1 MPKTLSM
8 TPTAA
13 LNDETTLV
21 IVVDTSKSSWVIGA
35 QVPGFPQT
43 KAKQKIAASAP
54 ALEAAMDSDKR
65 RAAGAGKTVERVVV
79 VYEAGYGG
87 FWLARW
93 LQQRG
98 VEAYVIHPASVP
110 VDRKTRR
117 AKSDAID
124 VDLLLRTVLAWLRG
138 EPRVCSMVPVPDEYD
153 EDARRPV
160 RERDDLIAERIAL
173 THRIGGILLTLGIES
188 DNPLWRDW
196 RTQLAA
202 LQTPLGTAL
211 PAQAHAQIDRLLARL
226 ELVLEQIATL
236 ERERDA
242 AMTAG
247 SQDPAAAMIAL
258 LASLQ
263 GLGPQ
268 LATLLVREC
277 FVRDF
282 VNAKALG
289 SYAGLTGTPYNSG
302 SSQREQGMSRAGN
315 PRLRR
320 AMVELAW
327 LWQRYQPGSALAKW
341 LQERLGGSKGRM
353 RKVLTVAL
361 ARKLL
366 IALWRFVKDG
376 LLPEG
381 AQLKSA

>member
-1 MPKTLSM
+1 
-8 TPTAA
+8 
-13 LNDETTLV
+13 
-21 IVVDTSKSSWVIGA
+21 
-35 QVPGFPQT
+35 VPGFPQT
-43 KAKQKIAASAP
+43 KAKQKIAATAS
-54 ALEAAMDSDKR
+54 ALEAAMDGYKR
-65 RAAGAGKTVERVVV
+65 RAAGVGQTVERVVV
-79 VYEAGYGG
+79 VYEAGYSG

-98 VEAYVIHPASVP
+98 VEAYVIHPSSVP
-110 VDRKTRR
+110 VERTTRR
-117 AKSDAID
+117 AKSDALD

-138 EPRVCSMVPVPDEYD
+138 EPRVCSMVPIPDERD

-173 THRIGGILLTLGIES
+173 TNRIGAILLTVGV
-188 DNPLWRDW
+188 DGYNPMRRD
-196 RTQLAA
+196 RRSRLAE
-202 LQTPLGTAL
+202 LRTPLGQAL
-211 PAQAHAQIDRLLARL
+211 PPQAHAQIDRLLTRL

-242 AMTAG
+242 AIAADR
-247 SQDPAAAMIAL
+247 QEPAEAMIAL
-258 LASLQ
+258 LV
-263 GLGPQ
+263 GLKGIGPQ
-268 LATLLVREC
+268 LATLLVREG
-277 FVRDF
+277 FIRDF
-282 VNAKALG
+282 ANAKALG
-289 SYAGLTGTPYNSG
+289 AYAGLTGTPYNSG
-302 SSQREQGMSRAGN
+302 GSQREQGISRAGN

-327 LWQRYQPGSALAKW
+327 LWQRYQPSSALATW

-376 LLPEG
+376 LVPVG
-381 AQLKSA
+381 AKLKSA

>member
-1 MPKTLSM
+1 
-8 TPTAA
+8 
-13 LNDETTLV
+13 
-21 IVVDTSKSSWVIGA
+21 
-35 QVPGFPQT
+35 
-43 KAKQKIAASAP
+43 
-54 ALEAAMDSDKR
+54 
-65 RAAGAGKTVERVVV
+65 
-79 VYEAGYGG
+79 
-87 FWLARW
+87 
-93 LQQRG
+93 

-138 EPRVCSMVPVPDEYD
+138 EPRVCSMVPIPDECD

-173 THRIGGILLTLGIES
+173 TNRMGAILLTLGIES
-188 DNPLWRDW
+188 DNPLWRDR

-242 AMTAG
+242 AMTADR
-247 SQDPAAAMIAL
+247 QEPAAAMMAR

-302 SSQREQGMSRAGN
+302 GRQREQGMSRARN
-315 PRLRR
+315 PRPRHGRTGVAMATLSAGQCPGDVVAGTAGWVQGAHAQGSHRGAGEEVAHRLVAVCQRR
-320 AMVELAW
+320 CATRGRPAQVRLTATST
-327 LWQRYQPGSALAKW
+327 RRRKRRPHCGCVRRDGS
-341 LQERLGGSKGRM
+341 RR
-353 RKVLTVAL
+353 
-361 ARKLL
+361 
-366 IALWRFVKDG
+366 
-376 LLPEG
+376 
-381 AQLKSA
+381 